1 MSKEELNDFELE
13 QQTMIENENKTE
25 NENNK
30 NNDSLFDG
38 ENIVKENPDD
48 KKDRKKRKKFIGTV
62 VAFAL
67 VLAVGVVGNWYYEN
81 TDASSPIQPLLDSA
95 AQKTLG
101 KAELVDATT
110 TVVEENSYFSS
121 ARVERQNSRDAALE
135 KLQAVVD
142 NADESEEAK
151 KAASEKI
158 AQISASI
165 SNENKIET
173 LVCAKGV
180 KNCIAVI
187 NEDSSRVDVIVDTD
201 DLSDTLIMQIK
212 DIAMAQTGCSFE
224 NVSIVQSS
232 SQSNAE
238 QSTDTE

>member
-1 MSKEELNDFELE
+1 MSNEQLNDYELE
-13 QQTMIENENKTE
+13 KQTMNENETDAAE
-25 NENNK
+25 Q
-30 NNDSLFDG
+30 DSLFDD

-48 KKDRKKRKKFIGTV
+48 KKDKKKRRKFIGAV
-62 VAFAL
+62 AAFAF

-81 TDASSPIQPLLDSA
+81 TDATSPIQPLLDSA
-95 AQKTLG
+95 AQRTLG

-110 TVVEENSYFSS
+110 TVTEENSYFSS
-121 ARVERQNSRDAALE
+121 ARVERQNSRDETLE

-142 NADESEEAK
+142 SADESEEAK
-151 KAASEKI
+151 KTASDKI

-180 KNCIAVI
+180 KNCLAVI
-187 NEDSSRVDVIVDTD
+187 NEDSTRVDVIVDTD

-232 SQSNAE
+232 SQSGE
-238 QSTDTE
+238 QQSSDTE

>member
-25 NENNK
+25 NE

-142 NADESEEAK
+142 SADESEEAK

-173 LVCAKGV
+173 L
-180 KNCIAVI
+180 AVI

-232 SQSNAE
+232 SQSNAQ